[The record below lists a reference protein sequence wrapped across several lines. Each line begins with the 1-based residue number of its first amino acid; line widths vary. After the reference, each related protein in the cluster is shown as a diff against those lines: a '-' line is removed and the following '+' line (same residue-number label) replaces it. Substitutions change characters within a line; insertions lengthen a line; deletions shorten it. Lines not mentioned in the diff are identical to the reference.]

1 MTPRSMTRDIRHPMI
16 GRDLTQEP
24 DGLPGRAMMQY
35 GQNYAWMEGQ
45 KVVVLRPEKAPV
57 HGNYDPARKHLKPGT
72 PAADGP
78 AMERR
83 ALAHALLGTW
93 LYREQRYRL
102 PD

>member
-1 MTPRSMTRDIRHPMI
+1 MI

-57 HGNYDPARKHLKPGT
+57 YGNYDPARKHLKPGT